1 MRTERA
7 WALGVAAWV
16 CIAPAGALA
25 RGGDD
30 DPDRQQRRLELRQQL
45 QAEGERWRAQRPL
58 TPYGPGAPMPFGHTP
73 AAGHGMAPGF
83 APPPGAAPGEGMP
96 SGRGHGGYGPAHGGP
111 GAYGP
116 YGAPGGAGGWGG
128 HRMSPEERRELRQEL
143 RRQSR

>member
-1 MRTERA
+1 MRTGQA
-7 WALGVAAWV
+7 WVLGVATWV

-25 RGGDD
+25 RGDD
-30 DPDRQQRRLELRQQL
+30 DPDRQQRRIELRQQL

-58 TPYGPGAPMPFGHTP
+58 TPYGPGPLMPYGHTP
-73 AAGHGMAPGF
+73 AAGHGTMPGF
-83 APPPGAAPGEGMP
+83 APGAAPGEGMP
-96 SGRGHGGYGPAHGGP
+96 PGRGP

-116 YGAPGGAGGWGG
+116 PHGGAGVYGPYGPAGGAGGWGG